1 VLAHGARAE
10 TGVLLGSALLWLRLP
25 PAGYACSVTSGRESS
40 WRLRIPGPWGTA
52 LQLALIALK
61 LAGIIDWSWWWVLA
75 PLWCTVTLFAAL
87 TGGFLLVLV
96 VQKRTVRVRARS
108 ILARLVFPTG
118 QFPGTPR
125 RRPAGGD
132 ENW

>member
-1 VLAHGARAE
+1 
-10 TGVLLGSALLWLRLP
+10 
-25 PAGYACSVTSGRESS
+25 
-40 WRLRIPGPWGTA
+40 

-61 LAGIIDWSWWWVLA
+61 LAGIIGWSWWWVLA

-87 TGGFLLVLV
+87 AGGFLLVLV
-96 VQKRTVRVRARS
+96 LRKRTVRVRARS

-125 RRPAGGD
+125 RQPASGD
-132 ENW
+132 ESN